1 MSNSNNI
8 EKSFQLHHIDND
20 AVDMVSDE
28 LSDSSCELSDS
39 SCESIYDIED
49 KHTLSQVSPY
59 DNNDI
64 QEAKRLGMSL
74 EDLFKMYQEINKY
87 VCNEPEDTSEW
98 PFDYNDLGYYDEGME
113 ESYYG

>member
-20 AVDMVSDE
+20 DVDIVSD
-28 LSDSSCELSDS
+28 ELSDS
-39 SCESIYDIED
+39 SCESIYDTED

-64 QEAKRLGMSL
+64 QEAKRLGMSV
-74 EDLFKMYQEINKY
+74 EDLFKMYQEINNY